1 MIQKLFLHTQQ
12 LIQNCIFYKKS
23 FQAKRILLFL
33 VMCLFIA
40 ACSSTPSVE
49 EPTESDIEEGLPQ
62 SAPIDFN
69 PSGSDSGEIEGLYTI
84 HFDYD
89 KFTLTDDA
97 KQKLNQNMEWIRKHN
112 DVSLQLEGHCDKRG
126 SLEYNLALGER
137 RAQTV
142 KSYLIELGASPQRL
156 NVISFGEEKLLSEG
170 DLRADH
176 LKNRRVN
183 FMPLR

>member
-12 LIQNCIFYKKS
+12 LMENCISYRKL
-23 FQAKRILLFL
+23 FQVKRVLSFL
-33 VMCLFIA
+33 VMCLFIT
-40 ACSSTPSVE
+40 ACSSTPPVE
-49 EPTESDIEEGLPQ
+49 EPESSGTQETLPE

-69 PSGSDSGEIEGLYTI
+69 LSGSDSGEIEGLYTI
-84 HFDYD
+84 HFGYD
-89 KFTLTDDA
+89 KSTLTEDA
-97 KQKLNQNMEWIRKHN
+97 KQKLNQNMEWLRKHSN
-112 DVSLQLEGHCDKRG
+112 VTLQLEGHCDKRG

-142 KSYLIELGASPQRL
+142 KSYLIELGASSQRL

-170 DLRADH
+170 DLEADH
-176 LKNRRVN
+176 VKNRRVN